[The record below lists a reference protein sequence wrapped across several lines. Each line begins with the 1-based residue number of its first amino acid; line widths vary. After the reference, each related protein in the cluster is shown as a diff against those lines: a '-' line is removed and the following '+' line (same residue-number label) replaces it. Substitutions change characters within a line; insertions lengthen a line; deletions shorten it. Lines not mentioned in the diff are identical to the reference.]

1 VFEYLFVVV
10 KNECPVCKTNPMSSE
25 ENKSLVDEYTQ
36 DLLAYRLTGNVNSK
50 EPLPDKPGE
59 TVRPFTP
66 WARLDCDH
74 VLCFGC
80 CVDFF
85 EILKETEKKG
95 CPISVCLAMLGAL
108 KLMKYYFRV
117 AGTNTSD

>member
-1 VFEYLFVVV
+1 MFEYLFVVV

-25 ENKSLVDEYTQ
+25 ENKSWVDKYSQ
-36 DLLAYRLTGNVNSK
+36 DLLAYRLAVCSK
-50 EPLPDKPGE
+50 KPVSDKPGE

-85 EILKETEKKG
+85 EIVVETEKKG
-95 CPISVCLAMLGAL
+95 CPISVCFPVLGAL